1 MKLLIAEKWQK
12 SDTKLL
18 ENSSTAVLCWPQ
30 RKGDS
35 TMTLGEKIASVRK
48 EKGMTQ
54 EMLAE
59 QLGVTRQAV
68 ARWETGKAL
77 PGTANLFMLRQLL
90 GIPLEAADMEA
101 TDLEGTTGTEKS
113 GTLANTEKAEG
124 LTAKQKWMLL
134 AAAAILL
141 WFALQF
147 VGLGAAIGL
156 LILLFISISGL
167 FFIAAGKSG
176 AATAAKA
183 AARRVLYLAAAT
195 LLAVLLWCIAFVAS
209 ANYQSTAMWNVPQ
222 DVRQQ
227 YPTVAAWMQH
237 CETMGN
243 GVYMQRVDLPSDQGN
258 TTAYLVCR
266 NGVTNEQ
273 AGKITPNP
281 LRLRFWVTY
290 QAGESEPMLDVLTF
304 CGNKDYQVFFRI
316 GKDQSDCIFTTN
328 ESEALAGEVRSLLES
343 RANDK

>member
-1 MKLLIAEKWQK
+1 
-12 SDTKLL
+12 
-18 ENSSTAVLCWPQ
+18 
-30 RKGDS
+30 
-35 TMTLGEKIASVRK
+35 MTLGEKIASARK

-101 TDLEGTTGTEKS
+101 TDLEGTTGT
-113 GTLANTEKAEG
+113 LANTEKAES
-124 LTAKQKWMLL
+124 LTAKQKWVLL

-147 VGLGAAIGL
+147 VGLGAAVGLLLLL
-156 LILLFISISGL
+156 LILIIVLFL
-167 FFIAAGKSG
+167 IATGKSG
-176 AATAAKA
+176 IVAAAKSTGK
-183 AARRVLYLAAAT
+183 RMLYLIAAM
-195 LLAVLLWCIAFVAS
+195 LLALVLWSVAFVAS
-209 ANYQSTAMWNVPQ
+209 ANYQSKAIWSMPQ
-222 DVRQQ
+222 EEWQS
-227 YPTVAAWMQH
+227 YPEIAAWMQH
-237 CETMGN
+237 CETMEN

-290 QAGESEPMLDVLTF
+290 RAGERAHAGCADVLR
-304 CGNKDYQVFFRI
+304 K
-316 GKDQSDCIFTTN
+316 
-328 ESEALAGEVRSLLES
+328 
-343 RANDK
+343 

>member
-1 MKLLIAEKWQK
+1 
-12 SDTKLL
+12 
-18 ENSSTAVLCWPQ
+18 
-30 RKGDS
+30 
-35 TMTLGEKIASVRK
+35 MTLGEKIASARK

-59 QLGVTRQAV
+59 KLGVTRQAV

-77 PGTANLFMLRQLL
+77 PGTANLFMLRELL
-90 GIPLEAADMEA
+90 GIPPEEAA
-101 TDLEGTTGTEKS
+101 LEEKTE
-113 GTLANTEKAEG
+113 TREPDVQEKAETARS
-124 LTAKQKWMLL
+124 LTAKQTWVLIAVM
-134 AAAAILL
+134 AILL
-141 WFALQF
+141 WLALQF

-222 DVRQQ
+222 DVWQQ

-237 CETMGN
+237 CETMGS
-243 GVYMQRVDLPSDQGN
+243 GVYMQQVDLPASQGAA
-258 TTAYLVCR
+258 TVYLVCR

-328 ESEALAGEVRSLLES
+328 ESEALAGEGRSLLES

>member
-1 MKLLIAEKWQK
+1 
-12 SDTKLL
+12 
-18 ENSSTAVLCWPQ
+18 
-30 RKGDS
+30 
-35 TMTLGEKIASVRK
+35 MTLGQKIASARK

-59 QLGVTRQAV
+59 KLGVTRQAV

-77 PGTANLFMLRQLL
+77 PGTANLFMLRELL
-90 GIPLEAADMEA
+90 GIPPEEAA
-101 TDLEGTTGTEKS
+101 LEEKTE
-113 GTLANTEKAEG
+113 TREPDVQEKAEMAG
-124 LTAKQKWMLL
+124 SLAAKQTWALIAVM
-134 AAAAILL
+134 AILL
-141 WFALQF
+141 WLALQF
-147 VGLGAAIGL
+147 VGLGAVIGL

-176 AATAAKA
+176 TATAAKA
-183 AARRVLYLAAAT
+183 AARRGLYLAAAT

-222 DVRQQ
+222 DVWQQ

-237 CETMGN
+237 CETMGS
-243 GVYMQRVDLPSDQGN
+243 GVYMQQVDLPTIQGAA
-258 TTAYLVCR
+258 TAYLVCR
-266 NGVTNEQ
+266 NGVTNEL

>member
-1 MKLLIAEKWQK
+1 
-12 SDTKLL
+12 
-18 ENSSTAVLCWPQ
+18 
-30 RKGDS
+30 
-35 TMTLGEKIASVRK
+35 MTLGEKIASARK

-77 PGTANLFMLRQLL
+77 PGTANQFMLRQLL

-113 GTLANTEKAEG
+113 GTLANTEKAES

-222 DVRQQ
+222 DVWQQ

-237 CETMGN
+237 CEKMGN

-273 AGKITPNP
+273 AEKITPNP

-290 QAGESEPMLDVLTF
+290 QAGESEPMMLDVLTF

-343 RANDK
+343 RANVK

>member
-1 MKLLIAEKWQK
+1 
-12 SDTKLL
+12 
-18 ENSSTAVLCWPQ
+18 
-30 RKGDS
+30 
-35 TMTLGEKIASVRK
+35 
-48 EKGMTQ
+48 
-54 EMLAE
+54 
-59 QLGVTRQAV
+59 
-68 ARWETGKAL
+68 
-77 PGTANLFMLRQLL
+77 MLRQLL
-90 GIPLEAADMEA
+90 GIPLEEAA
-101 TDLEGTTGTEKS
+101 LEEKTE
-113 GTLANTEKAEG
+113 TREPDVQEKAETAG
-124 LTAKQKWMLL
+124 SLTAKQTWVLIAVM
-134 AAAAILL
+134 AILL
-141 WFALQF
+141 WLALQF
-147 VGLGAAIGL
+147 VGLGAAVGLLLLL
-156 LILLFISISGL
+156 LILIIVLFL
-167 FFIAAGKSG
+167 IAIGKSG
-176 AATAAKA
+176 IVAAAKSTGK
-183 AARRVLYLAAAT
+183 RMLYLIAAM
-195 LLAVLLWCIAFVAS
+195 LLALVLWSVAFVAS
-209 ANYQSTAMWNVPQ
+209 ANYQSKAIWSMPQ
-222 DVRQQ
+222 EEWQS
-227 YPTVAAWMQH
+227 YPEVAAWMQH

>member
-1 MKLLIAEKWQK
+1 
-12 SDTKLL
+12 
-18 ENSSTAVLCWPQ
+18 
-30 RKGDS
+30 
-35 TMTLGEKIASVRK
+35 MTLGEKIASARK

-59 QLGVTRQAV
+59 KLGVTRQAV

-77 PGTANLFMLRQLL
+77 PGTANLFMLRELL
-90 GIPLEAADMEA
+90 GIPPEEAA
-101 TDLEGTTGTEKS
+101 LE
-113 GTLANTEKAEG
+113 EKAETAG
-124 LTAKQKWMLL
+124 SLTAKQTWVLIAVM
-134 AAAAILL
+134 AILL

-222 DVRQQ
+222 DVWQQ

-316 GKDQSDCIFTTN
+316 GKEQSECIFTTDG
-328 ESEALAGEVRSLLES
+328 SEKLAGETNKLLS
-343 RANDK
+343 K

>member
-1 MKLLIAEKWQK
+1 
-12 SDTKLL
+12 
-18 ENSSTAVLCWPQ
+18 
-30 RKGDS
+30 
-35 TMTLGEKIASVRK
+35 MTLGQQIASASR

-77 PGTANLFMLRQLL
+77 PGTANLFMLRELL
-90 GIPLEAADMEA
+90 GIPPEEAALEEKTEA
-101 TDLEGTTGTEKS
+101 REPDVQ
-113 GTLANTEKAEG
+113 EKAETAG
-124 LTAKQKWMLL
+124 SLTAKQTWALIAVM
-134 AAAAILL
+134 AILL
-141 WFALQF
+141 WFVLQF

-222 DVRQQ
+222 DVWQQ

-237 CETMGN
+237 CETMGS
-243 GVYMQRVDLPSDQGN
+243 GVYMQQVDLPASQGAA
-258 TTAYLVCR
+258 TVYLVCR

-290 QAGESEPMLDVLTF
+290 QAGESEPMMLDVLTF
-304 CGNKDYQVFFRI
+304 QGNKDYQVFFRI
-316 GKDQSDCIFTTN
+316 RKDQSDCIFTTN

>member
-1 MKLLIAEKWQK
+1 
-12 SDTKLL
+12 
-18 ENSSTAVLCWPQ
+18 
-30 RKGDS
+30 
-35 TMTLGEKIASVRK
+35 MTLGQQIASARK

-90 GIPLEAADMEA
+90 GIPPEEAA
-101 TDLEGTTGTEKS
+101 LEEKTE
-113 GTLANTEKAEG
+113 TREPDVQEKAEMAG
-124 LTAKQKWMLL
+124 SLAAKQTWALIAVM
-134 AAAAILL
+134 AILL
-141 WFALQF
+141 WLALQF
-147 VGLGAAIGL
+147 VGLGAVIGL

-176 AATAAKA
+176 TATAAKA
-183 AARRVLYLAAAT
+183 AARRGLYLVAAT

-222 DVRQQ
+222 DVWQQ
-227 YPTVAAWMQH
+227 YPTVAAWMQY

-243 GVYMQRVDLPSDQGN
+243 GVYMQQVDLPASQGAA
-258 TTAYLVCR
+258 TAYLVCR
-266 NGVTNEQ
+266 NGVTNEL

-290 QAGESEPMLDVLTF
+290 QAGEREPMLDVLTF
-304 CGNKDYQVFFRI
+304 QGNKDYQVFFRI

>member
-1 MKLLIAEKWQK
+1 
-12 SDTKLL
+12 
-18 ENSSTAVLCWPQ
+18 
-30 RKGDS
+30 
-35 TMTLGEKIASVRK
+35 
-48 EKGMTQ
+48 
-54 EMLAE
+54 MLAE

-68 ARWETGKAL
+68 SRWETGKAL
-77 PGTANLFMLRQLL
+77 PGTANQFMLRELL
-90 GIPLEAADMEA
+90 GIPPEEAALEEKTEA
-101 TDLEGTTGTEKS
+101 REPDVQ
-113 GTLANTEKAEG
+113 EKAETAG
-124 LTAKQKWMLL
+124 SLTAKQTWALIAVM
-134 AAAAILL
+134 AILL
-141 WFALQF
+141 WFVLQF

-222 DVRQQ
+222 DVWQQ

-237 CETMGN
+237 RETMGS
-243 GVYMQRVDLPSDQGN
+243 GVYMQQVDLPASQGAA
-258 TTAYLVCR
+258 TVYLVCR

-290 QAGESEPMLDVLTF
+290 QAGESEPMMLDVLTF
-304 CGNKDYQVFFRI
+304 QGNKDYQVFFRI
-316 GKDQSDCIFTTN
+316 RKDQSDCIFTTN

>member
-1 MKLLIAEKWQK
+1 M
-12 SDTKLL
+12 
-18 ENSSTAVLCWPQ
+18 
-30 RKGDS
+30 
-35 TMTLGEKIASVRK
+35 
-48 EKGMTQ
+48 
-54 EMLAE
+54 
-59 QLGVTRQAV
+59 
-68 ARWETGKAL
+68 
-77 PGTANLFMLRQLL
+77 
-90 GIPLEAADMEA
+90 
-101 TDLEGTTGTEKS
+101 
-113 GTLANTEKAEG
+113 
-124 LTAKQKWMLL
+124 
-134 AAAAILL
+134 AILL
-141 WFALQF
+141 WLALQF

-176 AATAAKA
+176 AATTAKA

-195 LLAVLLWCIAFVAS
+195 LLAVLLWCVAFVAS
-209 ANYQSTAMWNVPQ
+209 ANYQRTAMWNVPQ
-222 DVRQQ
+222 DVWQQ

-237 CETMGN
+237 CETMRN

>member
-1 MKLLIAEKWQK
+1 
-12 SDTKLL
+12 
-18 ENSSTAVLCWPQ
+18 
-30 RKGDS
+30 
-35 TMTLGEKIASVRK
+35 MTLGEKIASARK

-113 GTLANTEKAEG
+113 GTLANTEKAES

-222 DVRQQ
+222 DVWQQ

-237 CETMGN
+237 CEKMGN

-273 AGKITPNP
+273 AEKITPNP

-290 QAGESEPMLDVLTF
+290 QAGESEPMMLDVLTF

-343 RANDK
+343 RANVK

>member
-1 MKLLIAEKWQK
+1 
-12 SDTKLL
+12 
-18 ENSSTAVLCWPQ
+18 
-30 RKGDS
+30 
-35 TMTLGEKIASVRK
+35 MTLGQQIASARK

-68 ARWETGKAL
+68 ARWEAGKAL

-90 GIPLEAADMEA
+90 GIPAETADAEA
-101 TDLEGTTGTEKS
+101 TDFGEATGTEKS
-113 GTLANTEKAEG
+113 GTLANAEKTES

-134 AAAAILL
+134 AATAILL

-147 VGLGAAIGL
+147 AGLGAAMGL
-156 LILLFISISGL
+156 LLLLLVSIIVL
-167 FFIAAGKSG
+167 FFIAVGKSD
-176 AATAAKA
+176 AVTAAKTA
-183 AARRVLYLAAAT
+183 GKRMLYLIVAM
-195 LLAVLLWCIAFVAS
+195 LLALVLWSAVFVAS
-209 ANYQSTAMWNVPQ
+209 ANYQSKAIWNMPQ
-222 DVRQQ
+222 EEWQSS
-227 YPTVAAWMQH
+227 PAVAAWMQH

-258 TTAYLVCR
+258 ITAYLVCR
-266 NGVTNEQ
+266 NGVTNEL

-290 QAGESEPMLDVLTF
+290 QAGESGPMLDVLTF
-304 CGNKDYQVFFRI
+304 RGNKDYQVFFRI
-316 GKDQSDCIFTTN
+316 GEDQSDCTFTSDEN
-328 ESEALAGEVRSLLES
+328 EKLNEEVRSLMEN

>member
-1 MKLLIAEKWQK
+1 MACSAI
-12 SDTKLL
+12 
-18 ENSSTAVLCWPQ
+18 CWAW
-30 RKGDS
+30 RGS
-35 TMTLGEKIASVRK
+35 
-48 EKGMTQ
+48 
-54 EMLAE
+54 
-59 QLGVTRQAV
+59 
-68 ARWETGKAL
+68 
-77 PGTANLFMLRQLL
+77 
-90 GIPLEAADMEA
+90 
-101 TDLEGTTGTEKS
+101 
-113 GTLANTEKAEG
+113 
-124 LTAKQKWMLL
+124 
-134 AAAAILL
+134 
-141 WFALQF
+141 
-147 VGLGAAIGL
+147 GL

-176 AATAAKA
+176 AATAAKV

-222 DVRQQ
+222 DVWQQ

-258 TTAYLVCR
+258 TIAYLVCR

-316 GKDQSDCIFTTN
+316 GKEQSECIFTTN
-328 ESEALAGEVRSLLES
+328 ESEALAGEGRSLLES

>member
-1 MKLLIAEKWQK
+1 
-12 SDTKLL
+12 
-18 ENSSTAVLCWPQ
+18 
-30 RKGDS
+30 
-35 TMTLGEKIASVRK
+35 MTLGEKIASARK

-77 PGTANLFMLRQLL
+77 PGTANLFMLRELL
-90 GIPLEAADMEA
+90 GIPPEEAA
-101 TDLEGTTGTEKS
+101 LEEKTE
-113 GTLANTEKAEG
+113 TREPDVQEKAETAG
-124 LTAKQKWMLL
+124 SLTAKQTWVLIAVM
-134 AAAAILL
+134 AILL
-141 WFALQF
+141 WLALQF

-167 FFIAAGKSG
+167 FFIAVGKSG

-222 DVRQQ
+222 DVWQQ

-237 CETMGN
+237 CETMGS
-243 GVYMQRVDLPSDQGN
+243 GVYMQQVDLPASQGAA
-258 TTAYLVCR
+258 TVYLVCR
-266 NGVTNEQ
+266 
-273 AGKITPNP
+273 KITPNP

-304 CGNKDYQVFFRI
+304 QGNKDYQVFFRI

>member
-1 MKLLIAEKWQK
+1 
-12 SDTKLL
+12 
-18 ENSSTAVLCWPQ
+18 
-30 RKGDS
+30 
-35 TMTLGEKIASVRK
+35 MTLGQKIASARK

-59 QLGVTRQAV
+59 KLGVTRQAV

-77 PGTANLFMLRQLL
+77 PGTANLFMLRELL
-90 GIPLEAADMEA
+90 GIPPEEAA
-101 TDLEGTTGTEKS
+101 LEEKTE
-113 GTLANTEKAEG
+113 TREPDVQEKAEMAG
-124 LTAKQKWMLL
+124 SLAAKQTWALIAVM
-134 AAAAILL
+134 AILL
-141 WFALQF
+141 WLALQF
-147 VGLGAAIGL
+147 VGLGAVIGL

-176 AATAAKA
+176 TATAAKA
-183 AARRVLYLAAAT
+183 AARRGLYLVAAT

-222 DVRQQ
+222 DVWQQ

-237 CETMGN
+237 CETMGS
-243 GVYMQRVDLPSDQGN
+243 GVYMQQVDLPTSQGAA
-258 TTAYLVCR
+258 TAYLVCR

-290 QAGESEPMLDVLTF
+290 QAGESGPMLDVLTF
-304 CGNKDYQVFFRI
+304 RGNKDYQVFFRI

>member
-1 MKLLIAEKWQK
+1 MLTQK
-12 SDTKLL
+12 
-18 ENSSTAVLCWPQ
+18 
-30 RKGDS
+30 KGERA
-35 TMTLGEKIASVRK
+35 MTLGQQIASARR

-59 QLGVTRQAV
+59 KLGVTRQAV

-101 TDLEGTTGTEKS
+101 TDLEGTTGT
-113 GTLANTEKAEG
+113 LANTEKAES
-124 LTAKQKWMLL
+124 LTAKQKWVLL

-147 VGLGAAIGL
+147 VGLGAAVGLLLLL
-156 LILLFISISGL
+156 LILIIVLFL
-167 FFIAAGKSG
+167 IAIGKSG
-176 AATAAKA
+176 IVAAAKSTGK
-183 AARRVLYLAAAT
+183 RMLYLIAAM
-195 LLAVLLWCIAFVAS
+195 LLALVLWSVAFVAS
-209 ANYQSTAMWNVPQ
+209 ANYQSKAIWSMPQ
-222 DVRQQ
+222 EEWQS
-227 YPTVAAWMQH
+227 YPEVAAWMQH

-328 ESEALAGEVRSLLES
+328 ESEALAGEGRSLLES

>member
-1 MKLLIAEKWQK
+1 
-12 SDTKLL
+12 
-18 ENSSTAVLCWPQ
+18 
-30 RKGDS
+30 
-35 TMTLGEKIASVRK
+35 MTLGEKIASVRK

-77 PGTANLFMLRQLL
+77 PDTANLFMLRELL
-90 GIPLEAADMEA
+90 GIPPEEAA
-101 TDLEGTTGTEKS
+101 LEEKTE
-113 GTLANTEKAEG
+113 TREPDVQEKAETAG
-124 LTAKQKWMLL
+124 SLTAKQTWVLIAVM
-134 AAAAILL
+134 AILL
-141 WFALQF
+141 WLALQF
-147 VGLGAAIGL
+147 VGLGAAVGLLLLL
-156 LILLFISISGL
+156 LILIIVLFL
-167 FFIAAGKSG
+167 IATGKSG
-176 AATAAKA
+176 IVAAVKSTGK
-183 AARRVLYLAAAT
+183 RMLYLIAAM
-195 LLAVLLWCIAFVAS
+195 LLALVLWSVAFVAS

-222 DVRQQ
+222 DVWQQ

>member
-1 MKLLIAEKWQK
+1 
-12 SDTKLL
+12 
-18 ENSSTAVLCWPQ
+18 
-30 RKGDS
+30 
-35 TMTLGEKIASVRK
+35 
-48 EKGMTQ
+48 
-54 EMLAE
+54 
-59 QLGVTRQAV
+59 
-68 ARWETGKAL
+68 
-77 PGTANLFMLRQLL
+77 MLRELL
-90 GIPLEAADMEA
+90 GIPPEEAA
-101 TDLEGTTGTEKS
+101 LE
-113 GTLANTEKAEG
+113 EKAETAG
-124 LTAKQKWMLL
+124 SLTAKQTWVLIAVM
-134 AAAAILL
+134 AILL
-141 WFALQF
+141 WLALQF

-222 DVRQQ
+222 DVWQQ

-237 CETMGN
+237 CETMGK

-273 AGKITPNP
+273 TGKITPNP

>member
-1 MKLLIAEKWQK
+1 
-12 SDTKLL
+12 
-18 ENSSTAVLCWPQ
+18 
-30 RKGDS
+30 
-35 TMTLGEKIASVRK
+35 MTLGEKIASARK

-54 EMLAE
+54 EMPAE

-101 TDLEGTTGTEKS
+101 TDLERDNGNGKIGNIRKHRKS
-113 GTLANTEKAEG
+113 RKPDSKAEVDAACG
-124 LTAKQKWMLL
+124 SGNSAVVCSAICWAWRGSGASAALADSNYCSLFDSNREKRYCGGCKINRQKN
-134 AAAAILL
+134 
-141 WFALQF
+141 
-147 VGLGAAIGL
+147 VV
-156 LILLFISISGL
+156 SDSSN
-167 FFIAAGKSG
+167 AAGTRSMERCFCGISKLPKQG
-176 AATAAKA
+176 YLEYAAGGMAELPRGCRMDAALRNNGKWRLYA
-183 AARRVLYLAAAT
+183 AGGP
-195 LLAVLLWCIAFVAS
+195 AF
-209 ANYQSTAMWNVPQ
+209 
-222 DVRQQ
+222 R
-227 YPTVAAWMQH
+227 
-237 CETMGN
+237 
-243 GVYMQRVDLPSDQGN
+243 QGN

-328 ESEALAGEVRSLLES
+328 ESEALARRSKKP
-343 RANDK
+343 AGKPGK

>member
-1 MKLLIAEKWQK
+1 
-12 SDTKLL
+12 
-18 ENSSTAVLCWPQ
+18 
-30 RKGDS
+30 
-35 TMTLGEKIASVRK
+35 MTLGEKIASARK

-77 PGTANLFMLRQLL
+77 PGTANLFMLRELL
-90 GIPLEAADMEA
+90 GIPPEEAA
-101 TDLEGTTGTEKS
+101 LEEKTE
-113 GTLANTEKAEG
+113 TREPDVQEKAETAG
-124 LTAKQKWMLL
+124 SLTAKQTWVLIAVM
-134 AAAAILL
+134 AILL
-141 WFALQF
+141 WLALQF

-222 DVRQQ
+222 DVWQQ

-243 GVYMQRVDLPSDQGN
+243 GVYMQRVSTGRL
-258 TTAYLVCR
+258 
-266 NGVTNEQ
+266 
-273 AGKITPNP
+273 KIGRCALEKFEIAPNP

-290 QAGESEPMLDVLTF
+290 QAGESEAMLDVLTF
-304 CGNKDYQVFFRI
+304 QGNKDYQVFFRI

>member
-1 MKLLIAEKWQK
+1 
-12 SDTKLL
+12 
-18 ENSSTAVLCWPQ
+18 
-30 RKGDS
+30 
-35 TMTLGEKIASVRK
+35 MTLGEKIASARK

-59 QLGVTRQAV
+59 KLGVTRQAV

-77 PGTANLFMLRQLL
+77 PGTANLFMLRELL
-90 GIPLEAADMEA
+90 GIPPEEAA
-101 TDLEGTTGTEKS
+101 LEEKTE
-113 GTLANTEKAEG
+113 TREPDVQEKAETAG
-124 LTAKQKWMLL
+124 SLTAKQTWVLIAVM
-134 AAAAILL
+134 AILL

-147 VGLGAAIGL
+147 VGLGAAVGLLLLL
-156 LILLFISISGL
+156 LILMIVLL
-167 FFIAAGKSG
+167 LIAIGKSG
-176 AATAAKA
+176 IVAAAKSTGK
-183 AARRVLYLAAAT
+183 RMLYLIAAM
-195 LLAVLLWCIAFVAS
+195 LLALVLWSIAFVAS
-209 ANYQSTAMWNVPQ
+209 ANYQSKAIWSMPQ
-222 DVRQQ
+222 EEWQS
-227 YPTVAAWMQH
+227 YPEVAAWMQH

-243 GVYMQRVDLPSDQGN
+243 GVYMQRVDLPSDRGN

-290 QAGESEPMLDVLTF
+290 QAGESEPMMLDVLTF
-304 CGNKDYQVFFRI
+304 QGNKDYQVFFRI

-328 ESEALAGEVRSLLES
+328 ESEALAGEVRSLMES

>member
-1 MKLLIAEKWQK
+1 
-12 SDTKLL
+12 
-18 ENSSTAVLCWPQ
+18 
-30 RKGDS
+30 
-35 TMTLGEKIASVRK
+35 MTLGEKIASARK

-77 PGTANLFMLRQLL
+77 PGTANLFMLRELL
-90 GIPLEAADMEA
+90 GIPPEEAA
-101 TDLEGTTGTEKS
+101 LEEKTE
-113 GTLANTEKAEG
+113 TREPDVQEKAETARS
-124 LTAKQKWMLL
+124 LTAKQTWVLIAVM
-134 AAAAILL
+134 AILL
-141 WFALQF
+141 WLALQF

-222 DVRQQ
+222 DVWQQ

-237 CETMGN
+237 CETMGS
-243 GVYMQRVDLPSDQGN
+243 GVYMQQVDLPASQGAA
-258 TTAYLVCR
+258 TVYLVCR

-304 CGNKDYQVFFRI
+304 QGNKDYQVFFRI
-316 GKDQSDCIFTTN
+316 GKDQSDCTFTTN

>member
-1 MKLLIAEKWQK
+1 
-12 SDTKLL
+12 
-18 ENSSTAVLCWPQ
+18 
-30 RKGDS
+30 
-35 TMTLGEKIASVRK
+35 MTLGEKIASARK

-77 PGTANLFMLRQLL
+77 PGTANQFMLRELL
-90 GIPLEAADMEA
+90 GIPPEEAA
-101 TDLEGTTGTEKS
+101 LEEKTE
-113 GTLANTEKAEG
+113 TREPDVQEKAETAG
-124 LTAKQKWMLL
+124 SLTAKQTWVLIAVM
-134 AAAAILL
+134 AILL

-147 VGLGAAIGL
+147 VGLGAAVGLLLLL
-156 LILLFISISGL
+156 LILIIVLFL
-167 FFIAAGKSG
+167 IAIGKSG
-176 AATAAKA
+176 IVAAAKSTGK
-183 AARRVLYLAAAT
+183 RMLYLIAAM
-195 LLAVLLWCIAFVAS
+195 LLALVLWSVAFVAS
-209 ANYQSTAMWNVPQ
+209 ANYQSKAIWSMPQ
-222 DVRQQ
+222 EEWQS
-227 YPTVAAWMQH
+227 YPEAAVWMQH
-237 CETMGN
+237 CEAMGN

-290 QAGESEPMLDVLTF
+290 QAGENEPMLDVLTF
-304 CGNKDYQVFFRI
+304 CGNKDDQVFFRI

>member
-1 MKLLIAEKWQK
+1 
-12 SDTKLL
+12 
-18 ENSSTAVLCWPQ
+18 
-30 RKGDS
+30 
-35 TMTLGEKIASVRK
+35 MTLGEKIASARK

-90 GIPLEAADMEA
+90 GIPLEA

-113 GTLANTEKAEG
+113 GTLANTEKAES

-134 AAAAILL
+134 AAMAILL
-141 WFALQF
+141 WIALQF
-147 VGLGAAIGL
+147 VGLGAAVGLLLLL
-156 LILLFISISGL
+156 LILMIVL

-176 AATAAKA
+176 IVTAAKSTG
-183 AARRVLYLAAAT
+183 RRILYLAIAT
-195 LLAVLLWCIAFVAS
+195 LLALVLWSVAFVAS
-209 ANYQSTAMWNVPQ
+209 ANYQSKAIWNMPQ
-222 DVRQQ
+222 EEWQSC
-227 YPTVAAWMQH
+227 PAVAAWMQR

-243 GVYMQRVDLPSDQGN
+243 GVYMQRVDLPSDQEN

-266 NGVTNEQ
+266 NGVTNEL

>member
-1 MKLLIAEKWQK
+1 
-12 SDTKLL
+12 
-18 ENSSTAVLCWPQ
+18 
-30 RKGDS
+30 
-35 TMTLGEKIASVRK
+35 MTLGQQIASARR

-77 PGTANLFMLRQLL
+77 PGTANLFMLRELL
-90 GIPLEAADMEA
+90 GIPPEEAALEEKTEA
-101 TDLEGTTGTEKS
+101 REPDVQ
-113 GTLANTEKAEG
+113 EKAETAG
-124 LTAKQKWMLL
+124 SLTAKQTWALIAVM
-134 AAAAILL
+134 AILL
-141 WFALQF
+141 WFVLQF

-209 ANYQSTAMWNVPQ
+209 ANYQSTEMWNVPQ
-222 DVRQQ
+222 DVWQQ

-237 CETMGN
+237 RETMGS
-243 GVYMQRVDLPSDQGN
+243 GVYMQQVDLPASQGAA
-258 TTAYLVCR
+258 TVYLVCR

-273 AGKITPNP
+273 ARKITPNP

-290 QAGESEPMLDVLTF
+290 QAGESEPILDVLTF
-304 CGNKDYQVFFRI
+304 CGNKGNTAQFSPDGLSTAPAAAARHLRCQNAR
-316 GKDQSDCIFTTN
+316 
-328 ESEALAGEVRSLLES
+328 
-343 RANDK
+343 